1 MVDNTQIASM
11 NMLLMGLM
19 DKNSNKQEL
28 NYSKETSI
36 ETEDLLTQVA
46 MEVRE
51 PKTPILLV
59 VLARTL
65 LTYQSEPLTVN

>member
-1 MVDNTQIASM
+1 
-11 NMLLMGLM
+11 MLLMGLM